1 VFVLSTNVQLRS
13 LVNCIKLV
21 EELYLHC
28 TVQSVHG
35 IPQVVFTTH
44 LRWEKGLVLNRML
57 SKIKEILIS
66 ILDMLKKVFA
76 WSIIV

>member
-1 VFVLSTNVQLRS
+1 VSCV
-13 LVNCIKLV
+13 KLV

-28 TVQSVHG
+28 TVKSVHS
-35 IPQVVFTTH
+35 IPQVIFTTH
-44 LRWEKGLVLNRML
+44 LKWERGLVLNRML

-66 ILDMLKKVFA
+66 ILDLLKKVFA